1 MNREVF
7 VSELNKININ
17 LTNDMLDKLEI
28 YANFLLEYNTH
39 TNLTAIR
46 DINDVYLKHFYDSLT
61 ITKVMDFN
69 NKTLLDVGTGAG
81 FPGLVLAICY
91 PTLKVTLLDSNN
103 KKITFL
109 KECVKKLNINNVEFI
124 LGRVEELT
132 SDYRDHFDIVTSRA
146 VAELRIL
153 MEMNLPLVKIG
164 GVMIAMKANVEEEL
178 ENAKSAFRVL
188 EVELE
193 EKKKFNLPFDAG
205 NRTLLKIKKVK
216 EISNKYPRK
225 YADIKKRPLK

>member
-91 PTLKVTLLDSNN
+91 PTIKVTLLDSNN

-132 SDYRDHFDIVTSRA
+132 SDYRDFFDIVTSRA

-164 GVMIAMKANVEEEL
+164 GVMIAMKGNVDEEL

-193 EKKKFNLPFDAG
+193 EKKEFNLPFDAG

>member
-109 KECVKKLNINNVEFI
+109 KECVKKMNISNVEFI

-132 SDYRDHFDIVTSRA
+132 SDYRDFFDIVTSRA

-164 GVMIAMKANVEEEL
+164 GVMIAMKGNVDEEL

-193 EKKKFNLPFDAG
+193 EKKEFNLPFDAG

>member
-132 SDYRDHFDIVTSRA
+132 SDYRDFFDIVTSRA

-164 GVMIAMKANVEEEL
+164 GVMIAMKGNVDEEL

-193 EKKKFNLPFDAG
+193 EKKEFNLPFDAG